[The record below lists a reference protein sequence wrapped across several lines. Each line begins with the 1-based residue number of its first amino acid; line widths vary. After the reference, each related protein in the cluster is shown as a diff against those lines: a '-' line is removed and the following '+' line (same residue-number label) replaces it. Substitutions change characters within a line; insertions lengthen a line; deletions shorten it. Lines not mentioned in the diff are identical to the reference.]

1 MKGKNKEFRFHISQN
16 NASPSLVDNF
26 YLLYLC
32 VCNEGILVL
41 QQETELESP
50 PYIRRFLTEQLRQE
64 HRGVVP
70 A

>member
-1 MKGKNKEFRFHISQN
+1 MKLDCKYQ
-16 NASPSLVDNF
+16 
-26 YLLYLC
+26 
-32 VCNEGILVL
+32 LVL